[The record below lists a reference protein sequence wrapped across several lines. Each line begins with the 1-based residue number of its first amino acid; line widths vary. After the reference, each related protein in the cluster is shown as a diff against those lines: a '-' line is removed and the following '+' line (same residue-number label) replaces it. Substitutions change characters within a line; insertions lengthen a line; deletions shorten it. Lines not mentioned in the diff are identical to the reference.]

1 MQGLN
6 TNAPTPLDYFESLVA
21 DDAHFPL
28 LEAAIAV
35 AQDEYPQLDTQGVL
49 ATIDAMGVALEKR
62 VPTDAAPLQRMRVL
76 NQYFFRDLGFAG
88 NVNNYYDVGNSF
100 IHRVLET
107 RRGIPI
113 TLALIY
119 IELAQGLGLQARS
132 VSFPGHFLMKLR
144 LQGGEVVID
153 PFNGQS
159 LSREDLD
166 ERLQPY
172 RRRHGLANDDEVPLG
187 LFLQAATPR
196 DVLARVLRNLKE
208 IHMTAEDWP
217 RLAAVQERLVRLL
230 PTAWEERRDRGL
242 TLIELAK
249 IEPAIDDLETYLEH
263 CTAADDADSLRER
276 LDELRARRPSSL
288 H

>member
-1 MQGLN
+1 MPGLDL
-6 TNAPTPLDYFESLVA
+6 TLPTALDYFESLVA
-21 DDAHFPL
+21 DDAHFPAM
-28 LEAAIAV
+28 EAAISL
-35 AQDEYPQLDTQGVL
+35 AQDEYPQLDVQGVL
-49 ATIDAMGVALEKR
+49 GEIDKLGKAVKAR
-62 VPTDAAPLQRMRVL
+62 VPSDAAPLQRMRLL
-76 NQYFFRDLGFAG
+76 NQYFFKELGFAG

-107 RRGIPI
+107 RRGIPV

-119 IELAQGLGLQARS
+119 IELAHGVGLQARS
-132 VSFPGHFLMKLR
+132 VSFPGHFLMKMR
-144 LQGGEVVID
+144 LPGGEVVID

-159 LSREDLD
+159 LSREALD

-172 RRRHGLANDDEVPLG
+172 RRRLGLVEDFEAPLG

-196 DVLARVLRNLKE
+196 DVLARMLRNLKE

-230 PTAWEERRDRGL
+230 PNTWEERRDRGL
-242 TLIELAK
+242 TWIELGK
-249 IEPAIDDLETYLEH
+249 IEPAIHDLELYLMH
-263 CTAADDADSLRER
+263 GATADDAPSIRQR
-276 LDELRARRPSSL
+276 LEELRARRPSSL